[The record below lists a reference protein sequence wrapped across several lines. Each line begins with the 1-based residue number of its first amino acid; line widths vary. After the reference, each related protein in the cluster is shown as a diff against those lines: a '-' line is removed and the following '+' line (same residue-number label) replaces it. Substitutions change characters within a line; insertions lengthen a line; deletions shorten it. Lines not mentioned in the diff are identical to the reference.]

1 MKSSRKEGSDCW
13 LHDKPIAWLWILTLF
28 LGSTYQLQES
38 LPQMQPKI
46 LWVNPCVLGESVT
59 SPSRSLDI
67 WILLPVGLTLLDA
80 QAGPTLGVHDIKAKE
95 TQSIHPILVI
105 YLKVKGRITHG
116 PVS

>member
-13 LHDKPIAWLWILTLF
+13 MHDKPIAWLWILTLF

-46 LWVNPCVLGESVT
+46 PQVIPCVLGESVI

-67 WILLPVGLTLLDA
+67 RFQT
-80 QAGPTLGVHDIKAKE
+80 TC
-95 TQSIHPILVI
+95 
-105 YLKVKGRITHG
+105 
-116 PVS
+116 